1 MLFFSWFT
9 FLCSDREQVPSMF
22 SFYIDCFYDSALQTS
37 TVTVFDLVAL
47 KNTKD
52 KTCPK
57 TKYFLSAHSLQ
68 CHSEQHFCVWHVCGS
83 AQLKFALSDFSFL
96 I

>member
-9 FLCSDREQVPSMF
+9 FLCSGREQVPSMF

-47 KNTKD
+47 KNTED

-57 TKYFLSAHSLQ
+57 TKYFLSALVFTIVYSVIQ
-68 CHSEQHFCVWHVCGS
+68 NNTFVCDMW
-83 AQLKFALSDFSFL
+83 LCTT
-96 I
+96 